1 MAKGIPP
8 AESGPRGL
16 RIGFTAAWG
25 RGSGAEARGG
35 DEGPRT
41 SAGGLAAF
49 DELPKMRSRA
59 ARYSASR
66 SASDFCCASAEGV
79 ADGDGLVGAD
89 GRFRIRSDGCSASTG
104 AAADAAD
111 VEEMTSSGIGA
122 FLFLNGAVG
131 SREGV
136 LGPLLAH
143 GGASAADSATNRG
156 GSAGCY
162 SRVLPDLLRVV
173 LVIVV
178 IVPVV
183 LYRLGLPVPLQND
196 SLELCLAY

>member
-1 MAKGIPP
+1 MLKQGVATK
-8 AESGPRGL
+8 
-16 RIGFTAAWG
+16 
-25 RGSGAEARGG
+25 ARGPPL
-35 DEGPRT
+35 EGWPRST
-41 SAGGLAAF
+41 SCQ
-49 DELPKMRSRA
+49 RC
-59 ARYSASR
+59 ARVPHDTWPL
-66 SASDFCCASAEGV
+66 SASDLCCASAEGV
-79 ADGDGLVGAD
+79 ADGLVGAD

-122 FLFLNGAVG
+122 FLFLNGAVE
-131 SREGV
+131 SREDV
-136 LGPLLAH
+136 LGPLPAH
-143 GGASAADSATNRG
+143 GGASAVDSETNRG

-196 SLELCLAY
+196 SLELCLVY